1 MTSHRM
7 KEWSLVASRNVSNP
21 PANLNSALQPKQ
33 YSLSRR
39 GFCNGLL
46 LTSAALVVAE
56 TASAS
61 KATWR
66 GKAFPDPPM
75 RIEGAEALMP
85 GTSLLFSYP
94 RLTDSAILVRARD
107 GAYHA
112 YCQKCSHLGCSI
124 FFDGAY
130 DVKSGFVVAG
140 PPKRP
145 LDEIMLQVRGG
156 QVWAVGR
163 RSDYEPVIAD

>member
-7 KEWSLVASRNVSNP
+7 KEWALVASRNVSNS
-21 PANLNSALQPKQ
+21 PANLNSALQRKQ

-94 RLTDSAILVRARD
+94 RLSDSAILVRARD

-124 FFDGAY
+124 FFDKSLNRLECPCHKGAY

-156 QVWAVGR
+156 QVWA
-163 RSDYEPVIAD
+163 